1 MAVKKKEGKVFEDN
15 LQESVKQ
22 CCEKIF
28 FSRIKD
34 TFIPPDLRQRVKVTK
49 NDYDCMMFARSHLFT
64 LELKSTKENRF
75 SFDESIIKQHQIDKL
90 LEANTYENV
99 ISGFVMNFREPQN
112 RVFFIPIQEFVDYQ
126 YVAQNMIK
134 EHKYISKVNKSSIPI
149 GICEEIGI
157 EIKGSKKRVNWHYHM
172 NAFITD
178 AINTYQ
184 SRLETSNNR

>member
-1 MAVKKKEGKVFEDN
+1 MAVKEGKKFEENFQSSAENVD
-15 LQESVKQ
+15 
-22 CCEKIF
+22 EKIF
-28 FSRIKD
+28 FTRIKD

-90 LEANTYENV
+90 VEANTYEGV

-112 RVFFIPIQEFVDYQ
+112 RVFFVPIQEFVKYQ
-126 YVAQNMIK
+126 YIAQNQIK
-134 EHKYISKVNKSSIPI
+134 ENKYKVKINKSSIPI

-157 EIKGSKKRVNWHYHM
+157 EIKGFKKKVNWHYHIKE
-172 NAFITD
+172 FITE
-178 AINTYQ
+178 AINSLPQTV
-184 SRLETSNNR
+184 

>member
-1 MAVKKKEGKVFEDN
+1 MVVKKKEGKVFEDN

-22 CCEKIF
+22 CEEKIF

-90 LEANTYENV
+90 LEASTYENV
-99 ISGFVMNFREPQN
+99 ISGFLMNFREPIN
-112 RVFFIPIQEFVDYQ
+112 RVFFIHINDFVDYQ
-126 YVAQNMIK
+126 KVAQNQIK
-134 EHKYISKVNKSSIPI
+134 EHKYKSKINRSSIPI
-149 GICEEIGI
+149 RICEEVGI
-157 EIKGSKKRVNWHYHM
+157 EIKGIIKKVNYHYHM
-172 NAFITD
+172 KEFITE
-178 AINTYQ
+178 AINTY
-184 SRLETSNNR
+184 TNRGVR